1 MRREDL
7 LQALLVRFV
16 DPQQEEQDWMHLAA
30 LFYSLTGLLLS
41 AQRVEQLYYQHLQS
55 HGGRAAMEMACKEY
69 EQQLAARLQQHIA
82 GAENPACGIVRGGT
96 RRLGVIPSAPPRG
109 GVTAAL
115 APSTNACLF
124 PLGGSG
130 LGTTSLT
137 TTPTT
142 TTAFTTNITTNN
154 AAAASTT
161 GVTGTTGTA
170 SNASVVGTGVN
181 SSSSLCGSLASL
193 FTSTP
198 LDSTGGNDDGT
209 FTSGVAFNT
218 LTAEQR
224 ERWRRLR
231 QEPISPDILIS
242 LVQRFALVETAAV
255 FLAPVHPST
264 VMEFNGVRSGSYAT
278 VIMHPLSLVGIRG
291 RVLASRRDYE
301 LHKCQMQKTVP
312 SVGVMTRKRGRTAS
326 AASTTSVNEGS
337 GSTNITT
344 GINNSDD
351 DRGTIRTIQELEQ
364 AVWQIAAN
372 CVVFNAPE
380 SCYPFTARQFAVSC
394 TDIIEEYCMQ
404 RVLSG

>member
-7 LQALLVRFV
+7 LQTLLVRFV
-16 DPQQEEQDWMHLAA
+16 DPQQEEQDWMHLSA

-55 HGGRAAMEMACKEY
+55 HGGRAAMEVGCREY

-82 GAENPACGIVRGGT
+82 GGAEGAARGIVRGG
-96 RRLGVIPSAPPRG
+96 RRLGITPAAPPRG
-109 GVTAAL
+109 GVVTALTPPA
-115 APSTNACLF
+115 NAGFF
-124 PLGGSG
+124 PLGSSSAGVG
-130 LGTTSLT
+130 VGITAATAKALATTRT
-137 TTPTT
+137 ATTATTPIATAT
-142 TTAFTTNITTNN
+142 SATATTA
-154 AAAASTT
+154 
-161 GVTGTTGTA
+161 
-170 SNASVVGTGVN
+170 ASVLGTGVN
-181 SSSSLCGSLASL
+181 SSGSLCGSLASL
-193 FTSTP
+193 FTLTP
-198 LDSTGGNDDGT
+198 LDSVGGNDDGT
-209 FTSGVAFNT
+209 FASGVAFHT

-264 VMEFNGVRSGSYAT
+264 VMEFNGVRSGSYST

-301 LHKCQMQKTVP
+301 LHKRQMQKTVVP
-312 SVGVMTRKRGRTAS
+312 SVGVTTRKRGRTSNS
-326 AASTTSVNEGS
+326 AGSTTSVSEGS
-337 GSTNITT
+337 GSTNTT
-344 GINNSDD
+344 IGISNSED
-351 DRGTIRTIQELEQ
+351 DRGTIRTLQELEQ

-394 TDIIEEYCMQ
+394 TNIIEEYCMQ
-404 RVLSG
+404 RVLGG